1 MNTFNVINF
10 KTNTVVATCKT
21 KDSARK
27 VRDRKDLAYGMVA
40 HKIVE
45 EIK

>member
-10 KTNTVVATCKT
+10 KTNVIVATCKT

-27 VRDRKDLAYGMVA
+27 VRDRKDLAYGAVA
-40 HKIVE
+40 HKIE
-45 EIK
+45 ETK

>member
-1 MNTFNVINF
+1 MTSFNVVNF

-27 VRDRKDLAYGMVA
+27 VRDRKDLAYGMVT

-45 EIK
+45 VRA